1 MDIGVGLSRTVA
13 DDALR
18 RDVYTQ
24 ATWFISEFACLY
36 AILLHPMMKWPFY
49 ADKAKADTIAT

>member
-18 RDVYTQ
+18 CDVYTQ
-24 ATWFISEFACLY
+24 ATWFTSEFACLY
-36 AILLHPMMKWPFY
+36 LIFATLYSHVLASFNVRLGSK
-49 ADKAKADTIAT
+49 KA